1 MKQAPINIS
10 MILVIT
16 YILVA
21 IAGGIWAVILLAFG
35 VNGFWGLF
43 WAAFL
48 TIPFADMI
56 RALLVGT
63 ATKLEGISERPP
75 AAFPFVVKLV
85 LAAAVSGGIAYLF
98 NQSTFYTFGFLLGSV
113 AALVAALVLSM
124 IYFVKVSF
132 FTK

>member
-21 IAGGIWAVILLAFG
+21 IWAVILLAFG